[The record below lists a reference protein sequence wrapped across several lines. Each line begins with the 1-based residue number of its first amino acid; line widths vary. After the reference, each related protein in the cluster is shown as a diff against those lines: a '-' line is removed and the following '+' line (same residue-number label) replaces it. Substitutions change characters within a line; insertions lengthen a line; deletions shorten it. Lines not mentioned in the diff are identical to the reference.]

1 MYLYALSDE
10 INRLHAELSAVNG
23 TERLLVLVRLAWYLR
38 QSDSQLALLL
48 ADEAQALLGSSI
60 LLIEQRQFFAARLA
74 LTRAEVSALFCEFD
88 RAEQQLADART
99 GFAGLDDKSGEGDS
113 FLVEVIVALEQGDTK
128 RAMRSTRAAVSCFER
143 DDDVLRQMLAQAW
156 YLYLKSFFAPEAARE
171 RLNIFLLK
179 TAEEKHP
186 ALAAL
191 ITAAQGELLFSSEM
205 ARSAVMYS
213 QAGELA
219 QQAGLTR
226 LAIMSTCNAGVGFQ
240 KLGDLDE
247 TAACYD
253 WAVSRA
259 RQTGWPVMIAF
270 SLMRLGELLR
280 HLNRLEQSEQ
290 VLQEALQGFAG
301 SKNGLHIAI
310 AHAELGNTL
319 LLRDM
324 PKQAAACFETAIHLY
339 REAGSLNNLAEHLI
353 SQARALSA
361 AGEHLAAL
369 RAIEEARALISELAS
384 ASLQVDL
391 RKALAAIH
399 RQHALTLPTAMSAP
413 NVVLHYLEEAVS
425 VGLALDAWQVPSK
438 LLLSLAE
445 AWSQAGDGQKA
456 FDYAKQAIAA
466 DQRERSKQAE
476 SLATLMQVKHETERA
491 KAESIHHQQ
500 MAAASL
506 EISQTLDLLSTVGQE
521 ITADLNF
528 ENVCHI
534 LQRHL
539 GSLLNASHLC
549 IWLIEAETQ
558 ALTLSYCG
566 KNGVAS
572 AVKQNVS
579 DHHGQQAALCIAH
592 GGELLLDIGIAAAEQ
607 CLNDDISEH
616 THQSFD
622 IGTALFGP
630 LIVGEHAL
638 GVMAIQAQDS
648 AVYSERQRLIFRSLC
663 AYGAIA
669 LDNAHAYDTLQKTQS
684 RLEQALQELEKT
696 SLTDPLTGLKNRRF
710 LMQNI
715 DADVALSL
723 RQYQTVASEVNKLP
737 KDADLLMFLVD
748 LDHFKQVNDK
758 YGHAAGDAVLVQIR
772 ERLQQVFRDS
782 DYLIRW
788 GGEEFLIVAR
798 ATSREIAEELAERV
812 RIVVAEK
819 NFHLEGDLYIAQTC
833 SVGFACFPFVL
844 AHPRAITWQDVV
856 DIADIALY
864 AVKHAGRNGWVGLRA
879 EEHAWP
885 ELLLCSLKND
895 PQAAILNRELT
906 LSTNKSEKMV
916 LDALAKKQM
925 AA

>member
-10 INRLHAELSAVNG
+10 INRLHAELSTVNG
-23 TERLLVLVRLAWYLR
+23 TDRLVILVRLAWYLR
-38 QSDSQLALLL
+38 QSDSQQALLL
-48 ADEAQALLGSSI
+48 ADEAEALLGSSI
-60 LLIEQRQFFAARLA
+60 LRIEQRQLFAARLA

-99 GFAGLDDKSGEGDS
+99 RFSGLNDKSGEGDS

-143 DDDVLRQMLAQAW
+143 NDDVLRQMLAEAW
-156 YLYLKSFFAPEAARE
+156 YLYLKSFFAPEAARA
-171 RLNIFLLK
+171 RINIFLVK
-179 TAEEKHP
+179 IAEEKHP

-191 ITAAQGELLFSSEM
+191 VAAAQGELLFSSEM
-205 ARSAVMYS
+205 ARSSVMYS
-213 QAGELA
+213 QACELA

-253 WAVSRA
+253 RAVSRA
-259 RQTGWPVMIAF
+259 RQTGWPAMIAF

-280 HLNRLEQSEQ
+280 HLNRFEQSEQ
-290 VLQEALQGFAG
+290 VLQEALRGFVG

-310 AHAELGNTL
+310 AYAELGNTL

-324 PKQAAACFETAIHLY
+324 PKEAAACFETAIHLY
-339 REAGSLNNLAEHLI
+339 REAGSMNNLAEHLI

-361 AGEHLAAL
+361 AGEQFAAL
-369 RAIEEARALISELAS
+369 RAIEEARVLMSELAS
-384 ASLQVDL
+384 TSLQVDL
-391 RKALAAIH
+391 REALAAIH
-399 RQHALTLPTAMSAP
+399 RQHSLTLPAAMSAP
-413 NVVLHYLEEAVS
+413 NVVLHYLEEAVT
-425 VGLALDAWQVPSK
+425 VGHPVDAWQVPSK

-476 SLATLMQVKHETERA
+476 NLATLMQVKHETERA

-500 MAAASL
+500 MAAASM
-506 EISQTLDLLSTVGQE
+506 EISQTLDLLSKVGQE

-539 GSLLNASHLC
+539 GSLLNASNLC
-549 IWLIEAETQ
+549 IWIIEAETQ
-558 ALTLSYCG
+558 VLTLSYRG

-572 AVKQNVS
+572 PVTQNVS
-579 DHHGQQAALCIAH
+579 ERNGQHAALCIAH
-592 GGELLLDIGIAAAEQ
+592 GGELLLEIERAITEQ
-607 CLNDDISEH
+607 CPHYCVSEH
-616 THQSFD
+616 EIFD

-638 GVMAIQAQDS
+638 GVMAIQAKDS

-669 LDNAHAYDTLQKTQS
+669 LDNAHAYDILQKTQS

-723 RQYQTVASEVNKLP
+723 RHYQTVASDVNKLP

-798 ATSREIAEELAERV
+798 ATSRDIAEELAERV
-812 RIVVAEK
+812 RLVVAEK
-819 NFHLEGDLYIAQTC
+819 DFHLEGDLYIAQTC
-833 SVGFACFPFVL
+833 SVGFACFPFVV

-885 ELLLCSLKND
+885 ELLLCTLKSD
-895 PQAAILNRELT
+895 PQGAIINRELT

-916 LDALAKKQM
+916 LDALAKKQI